1 MLLLALPLLL
11 LILLLLLVLLLV
23 ELFPEQIGLA
33 GGVGG
38 VGAPN
43 LVIHMLRFCNQL
55 KLVSPS
61 STFGDEPVLTGSD
74 DAVAA
79 IIIIDVARLHH
90 PLDGK

>member
-1 MLLLALPLLL
+1 MLTLLPLLF
-11 LILLLLLVLLLV
+11 

-43 LVIHMLRFCNQL
+43 LVIHMFRFCNQL

-61 STFGDEPVLTGSD
+61 STFGDEPGFTDSD
-74 DAVAA
+74 DAVAV

-90 PLDGK
+90 PLEGK